1 MDDLVNKLKTLIKVE
16 ESKKVDTQEM
26 YKRLF
31 KYMILWIIIALAA
44 NYVPSSQLST
54 SEIIIIATIGAIA
67 FAILDM
73 YIPALV
79 C

>member
-31 KYMILWIIIALAA
+31 KYIILWIIIALAA
-44 NYVPSSQLST
+44 NYVPSNQLST
-54 SEIIIIATIGAIA
+54 SEIIIIATIGAIS
-67 FAILDM
+67 FYILDM